1 MKRQKMG
8 VWAAAVVV
16 MSLGAACSGDSNN
29 RRASNDAGEVD
40 AGVDVED
47 VGLVEDPQEEPGDLG
62 EPCNL
67 ICNLSTCVD
76 EDEGCEGGVCVSHQE
91 LGGSYCSRL
100 CVESCAPGYSCQQT
114 EDESGPACV
123 SNSPECGNGT
133 VEFGEV
139 CDGEEGCAEDC
150 LSVEEPVEEPEVS
163 GGTMTMSLYGNEPQ
177 TVSGDAPAVR
187 AELSFGRLFFSSSL
201 NAMTFGMDL
210 PVPGASTPLDQ
221 YLEIGLVENV
231 GGANCAYDAATMATI
246 SAFDAAE
253 QTIAGSAEFTLNC
266 QSSMCGSECSPTI
279 DVELEFDLRWV
290 EVEE

>member
-1 MKRQKMG
+1 MNKQWIGMWSIVAMMG
-8 VWAAAVVV
+8 
-16 MSLGAACSGDSNN
+16 LGAGCSGDDTN

-40 AGVDVED
+40 TGADAGDS
-47 VGLVEDPQEEPGDLG
+47 GHFEDPQEEPGDLG
-62 EPCNL
+62 QPCNL

-76 EDEGCEGGVCVSHQE
+76 VSDACEGGVCVSHQE

-100 CVESCAPGYSCQQT
+100 CVESCAPGYTCQQT
-114 EDESGPACV
+114 EDESGPACL
-123 SNSPECGNGT
+123 SNAPECGNGS

-150 LSVEEPVEEPEVS
+150 LSFEEPVEEPEVS
-163 GGTMTMSLYGNEPQ
+163 GGSVTMSLYGGEPQ

-187 AELSFGRLFFSSSL
+187 AEVSFGRLFVSSSL
-201 NAMTFGMDL
+201 NAITFAMDL
-210 PVPGASTPLDQ
+210 PEPGTSTPVQ
-221 YLEIGLVENV
+221 HFLEIGLVETA
-231 GGANCAYDAATMATI
+231 GGANCAYDAATMADI
-246 SAFDAAE
+246 SAFDAVE

-279 DVELEFDLRWV
+279 DVELEFDVRWV